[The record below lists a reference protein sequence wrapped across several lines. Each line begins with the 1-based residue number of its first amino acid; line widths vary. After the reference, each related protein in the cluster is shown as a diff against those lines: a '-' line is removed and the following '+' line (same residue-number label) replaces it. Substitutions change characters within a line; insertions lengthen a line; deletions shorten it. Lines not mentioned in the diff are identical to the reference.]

1 MADET
6 KVVEVKKEF
15 TNPETAAGFEYTGSW
30 TVNDKPKRIVWPGT
44 YDGLL
49 CDITP
54 KAAQKFV
61 DTKHPHWKKKEA
73 ASAKPAEKKE
83 KAA

>member
-1 MADET
+1 MADEI
-6 KVVEVKKEF
+6 KMEF
-15 TNPETAAGFEYTGSW
+15 TNPETAANIEYLGSW
-30 TVNDKPKRIVWPGT
+30 TVNDKPKRIAWPGT

-61 DTKHPHWKKKEA
+61 DSGHEHWRKKVVGSNEAVANSKKKTEA
-73 ASAKPAEKKE
+73 V
-83 KAA
+83 